1 MKALSFVLSATLVIS
16 TVAAAADVQVLGVR
30 EGVAEQSSATD
41 MQQRYK
47 EFAEYVGTVT
57 GRTTLLD
64 ASQDSRFMLKNM
76 QSGKYAIMFVRP
88 SGLAGR
94 AIRENNYT
102 LVAEAKDEMYAAI
115 IVKKDSPLRSVQDLT
130 GKRVA
135 MADKSAFVTKVGLAY
150 LRDAGV
156 DPAKLQTQFT
166 RYQDSAAFSVEQN
179 VADAAIVAPPVAKA
193 WEKKGGRILSRSK
206 KVPSWA
212 VLAAPSVPAA
222 EVAKLRAALLSI
234 ESHAQGRKA
243 IAAMGVSGFIQ
254 GTPESYVQ
262 MLTWIGV

>member
-1 MKALSFVLSATLVIS
+1 MKTETMLLAVFIGSAN
-16 TVAAAADVQVLGVR
+16 VASAAEVQVLGVR
-30 EGVAEQSSATD
+30 EGVAEQASASD

-47 EFAEYVGTVT
+47 EFSDYVGAVT
-57 GRTTLLD
+57 GRTTMLD

-102 LVAEAKDEMYAAI
+102 LVAEAKDEMYAAV
-115 IVKKDSPLRSVQDLT
+115 IVKKDSPLRTVQDLV

-135 MADKSAFVTKVGLAY
+135 MAEQSAFVTKVGFAY

-156 DPAKLQTQFT
+156 DPSKLQTQFT
-166 RYQDSAAFSVEQN
+166 RYQDSAAYSVDQN
-179 VADAAIVAPPVAKA
+179 IADAAIVAPPVAKA
-193 WEKKGGRILSRSK
+193 WEKKGGRILSRSR

-212 VLAAPSVPAA
+212 VLAAPSVSAA
-222 EVAKLRAALLSI
+222 EIGKLRNALLNI
-234 ESHAQGRKA
+234 ETTPQGRKA
-243 IAAMGVSGFIQ
+243 ISAMGVSGFVQ

-262 MLTWIGV
+262 LLSWIGV